1 VLLVG
6 AVAEDVSLALHDVT
20 HAVAVEAGV
29 ACAAEDNTVLGA
41 IASIAG
47 ATLKASAISSHTLT
61 SSWTAVRSSLPT
73 RASPLSWAP
82 QTATESSPPLR

>member
-1 VLLVG
+1 MLLVG
-6 AVAEDVSLALHDVT
+6 AVADQVSLALHDVT
-20 HAVAVEAGV
+20 HAVAVAVGV
-29 ACAAEDNTVLGA
+29 ACAAEGNTVVGA

-47 ATLKASAISSHTLT
+47 ATLKASAISSYTLT

-73 RASPLSWAP
+73 RASPLSQDP